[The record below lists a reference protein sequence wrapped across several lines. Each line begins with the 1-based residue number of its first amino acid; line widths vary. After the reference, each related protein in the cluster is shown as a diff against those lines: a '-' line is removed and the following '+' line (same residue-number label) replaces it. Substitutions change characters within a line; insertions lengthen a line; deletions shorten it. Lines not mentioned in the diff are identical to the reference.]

1 MKNKKILKITYI
13 SLALFLVLCLGIL
26 AGYGS
31 RHWAFS
37 ENGRFQKFA
46 DNLFLKEVS
55 ANTLN
60 LHYTL
65 AHPEE
70 YGITDYV
77 VSLGSVSAHPNPDQY
92 ETMEHYIQTLQ
103 NFNYKRLS
111 SENQITLDMLLLYF
125 TTEKSSQKFHYL
137 EEPLG
142 ETLGIQAQLPI
153 LLAEYAFYDKQDI
166 ADYLKLLQ
174 TIDTYYEELLAFE
187 QAKAQQGVLMSDASL
202 EGIRAQCQEF
212 IADPQNN
219 FL

>member
-13 SLALFLVLCLGIL
+13 SLALLLALCLGIL

-31 RHWAFS
+31 KHWAFS

-77 VSLGSVSAHPNPDQY
+77 VSLGSVSVRPNPDQY

-111 SENQITLDMLLLYF
+111 SENQITLYMLLLYF
-125 TTEKSSQKFHYL
+125 TTEKK
-137 EEPLG
+137 
-142 ETLGIQAQLPI
+142 
-153 LLAEYAFYDKQDI
+153 
-166 ADYLKLLQ
+166 
-174 TIDTYYEELLAFE
+174 
-187 QAKAQQGVLMSDASL
+187 
-202 EGIRAQCQEF
+202 
-212 IADPQNN
+212 
-219 FL
+219 